1 MNRTVGIEYLEMD
14 SSELPK
20 RPIAA
25 DFRIAGWLVQPSL
38 NRLTIDERVV
48 QLEPKLMDVLVYLA
62 ENAGQVMSKIDITDA
77 VWSDVFITESVITR
91 SIAGLRRAF
100 GDDVKN
106 PRFIETISKRG
117 YRLIA
122 EVEQMPANED
132 RQTQRPLSP
141 PTGSPGIARTTV
153 PFVVGQWV
161 RRENFYGR
169 AAIIDEVLGGNRNWL
184 WLLGTRRIG
193 KTSVLKQLEYLALN
207 SPDLGFLPVFWDLQ
221 GADRPEEL
229 HLDFA
234 DALLDAESRLEDVGV
249 PLAEVRAD
257 DCFDSLGLLRRKLL
271 SKDLQLLLLCDEVE
285 ELIQLHRQDP
295 SILRKLRRALH
306 SRDGIRSVLA
316 SSSRLW
322 QLAQTDEDTSPFL
335 DGFTPPLAIGS
346 LGDEEARQLI
356 RQTQLPETA
365 HPSFTDDE
373 VERIRRQCGNHPYQI
388 QLLCRRAL
396 DRGSLD
402 DAIEEVAHDRAV
414 SFFFSV
420 DYELRNDTE
429 RTILRFLA
437 DQPGAPPTEIS
448 RGVQDSSD
456 AVTISLSGLYELGL
470 VNKDSDGQYEI
481 ASQFLRRW
489 LVEGAAAPTDNAE
502 GPS

>member
-1 MNRTVGIEYLEMD
+1 MNKQEAPE
-14 SSELPK
+14 
-20 RPIAA
+20 RPVAA
-25 DFRIAGWLVQPSL
+25 DFRLAGWLVQPSL
-38 NRLTIDERVV
+38 NRLSIEERVV

-77 VWSDVFITESVITR
+77 VWPEVFITESVITR

-122 EVEQMPANED
+122 EVDRVSATNEERTGGRTRRSTGPPA
-132 RQTQRPLSP
+132 
-141 PTGSPGIARTTV
+141 IARTTV

-161 RRENFYGR
+161 RGENFYGR
-169 AAIIDEVLGGNRNWL
+169 AAVIEEVLRGNRNWL

-193 KTSVLKQLEYLALN
+193 KTSVLKQLEFTAE
-207 SPDLGFLPVFWDLQ
+207 STPDLGFLPVFWDLQ

-234 DALLDAESRLEDVGV
+234 DALLDSEERLERVGIR
-249 PLAEVRAD
+249 LSEIHSD
-257 DCFDSLGLLRRKLL
+257 DLFESLGRLRRILL
-271 SKDLQLLLLCDEVE
+271 SKNLRLLLLCDEVE
-285 ELIQLHRQDP
+285 ELIQLNRKDP

-322 QLAQTDEDTSPFL
+322 QLADTDEDTSPFL

-346 LGDEEARQLI
+346 LDDEAARQLI

-365 HPSFTDDE
+365 RPGISDDE
-373 VERIRRQCGNHPYQI
+373 VERIRRQCGNHP
-388 QLLCRRAL
+388 
-396 DRGSLD
+396 
-402 DAIEEVAHDRAV
+402 
-414 SFFFSV
+414 
-420 DYELRNDTE
+420 
-429 RTILRFLA
+429 
-437 DQPGAPPTEIS
+437 
-448 RGVQDSSD
+448 
-456 AVTISLSGLYELGL
+456 
-470 VNKDSDGQYEI
+470 
-481 ASQFLRRW
+481 
-489 LVEGAAAPTDNAE
+489 
-502 GPS
+502 

>member
-1 MNRTVGIEYLEMD
+1 MSGIECLEMD
-14 SSELPK
+14 STDTPG
-20 RPIAA
+20 RPVAA

-38 NRLTIDERVV
+38 NRLSFDERVV

-62 ENAGQVMSKIDITDA
+62 ANAGQVVSKIDITDA
-77 VWSDVFITESVITR
+77 VWTDVFITESVITR

-122 EVEQMPANED
+122 EVERTPVGDE
-132 RQTQRPLSP
+132 QRFPLQDSGP
-141 PTGSPGIARTTV
+141 KQNASVARTTV

-169 AAIIDEVLGGNRNWL
+169 SAIIDEVLGGNRNWL

-234 DALLDAESRLEDVGV
+234 DALLDAEERLEEVGIS
-249 PLAEVRAD
+249 LADVRAD
-257 DCFDSLGLLRRKLL
+257 DCFDSLGRLRRKLL
-271 SKDLQLLLLCDEVE
+271 SKNLRLLLLCDEVE
-285 ELIQLHRQDP
+285 ELIQLNRQDP

-335 DGFTPPLAIGS
+335 DGFTPPLAIGP
-346 LGDEEARQLI
+346 LDHEEARQLI

-365 HPSFTDDE
+365 HPTFSDDE

-396 DRGSLD
+396 DRGNLD

-414 SFFFSV
+414 GFFFSV
-420 DYELRNDTE
+420 DDELRSDTE

-437 DQPGAPPTEIS
+437 DQTDASMEEIGS
-448 RGVQDSSD
+448 NAGDSSD
-456 AVTISLSGLYELGL
+456 AVTTSLSTLCELGL
-470 VNKDSDGQYEI
+470 IERNPESRCEI
-481 ASQFLRRW
+481 ASRFLKRW
-489 LVEGAAAPTDNAE
+489 LAKGAAAPRDNSE
-502 GPS
+502 GSS

>member
-1 MNRTVGIEYLEMD
+1 MN
-14 SSELPK
+14 SSDTPE
-20 RPIAA
+20 RPVAA
-25 DFRIAGWLVQPSL
+25 EFRVAGWLVQPSL
-38 NRLTIDERVV
+38 NRLSLDDRVV

-77 VWSDVFITESVITR
+77 VWTDVFITESVITR

-122 EVEQMPANED
+122 EVSQALPTENQQI
-132 RQTQRPLSP
+132 RRPPSP
-141 PTGSPGIARTTV
+141 PIGAPGITRTVV

-169 AAIIDEVLGGNRNWL
+169 AAVIDEVLGGNRNWL

-193 KTSVLKQLEYLALN
+193 KTSVLKQLEHLALN

-234 DALLDAESRLEDVGV
+234 DALLDAEERLEQVGIG
-249 PLAEVRAD
+249 LTEVRAD
-257 DCFDSLGLLRRKLL
+257 DCFDSLGRLRRKLL
-271 SKDLQLLLLCDEVE
+271 AKDLRLLLLCDEVE
-285 ELIQLHRQDP
+285 ELIQLNRQDP

-346 LGDEEARQLI
+346 LDDAAARQLI
-356 RQTQLPETA
+356 RQSQLPETA
-365 HPSFTDDE
+365 HPSFSDDE

-396 DRGSLD
+396 DRGDLD
-402 DAIEEVAHDRAV
+402 KAIEEVAHDRAV

-420 DYELRNDTE
+420 DYELRSDME

-437 DQPGAPPTEIS
+437 DQPGASLEEIS
-448 RGVQDSSD
+448 SNTEDSSD
-456 AVTISLSGLYELGL
+456 AVKISLSTLYQLGL
-470 VNKDSDGQYEI
+470 IERDSEGPHKI
-481 ASQFLRRW
+481 ASDFLRRW
-489 LVEGAAAPTDNAE
+489 LAEGAAAPLDSA
-502 GPS
+502 

>member
-1 MNRTVGIEYLEMD
+1 MN
-14 SSELPK
+14 SSETQGKPV
-20 RPIAA
+20 AA

-38 NRLTIDERVV
+38 NRVSFGERVV

-62 ENAGQVMSKIDITDA
+62 ENAGQVVSKIDITDA
-77 VWSDVFITESVITR
+77 VWSEVFITESVITR

-122 EVEQMPANED
+122 EVERTPVGEERRPPLQGPGP
-132 RQTQRPLSP
+132 TQNASV
-141 PTGSPGIARTTV
+141 ARTSV

-169 AAIIDEVLGGNRNWL
+169 AAIIDEVLDGNRNWL

-193 KTSVLKQLEYLALN
+193 KTSVLKQLEHLALN

-234 DALLDAESRLEDVGV
+234 DALLDAEERLEQVGIG
-249 PLAEVRAD
+249 LTEVRAD
-257 DCFDSLGLLRRKLL
+257 DCFDSLGRLRRKLL
-271 SKDLQLLLLCDEVE
+271 SRDLRLLLLCDEVE
-285 ELIQLHRQDP
+285 ELIQLNRQDP

-322 QLAQTDEDTSPFL
+322 QLALTDEDTSPFL
-335 DGFTPPLAIGS
+335 DGFTPPLAIGT
-346 LGDEEARQLI
+346 LEDEAARQLI
-356 RQTQLPETA
+356 RQTQLPEAA
-365 HPSFTDDE
+365 HPKFSDRE
-373 VERIRRQCGNHPYQI
+373 VERIRHQCGNHPYQI

-396 DRGSLD
+396 DRGDLD
-402 DAIEEVAHDRAV
+402 EAIEEVAHDRAV

-420 DYELRNDTE
+420 DYELRSDTE

-437 DQPGAPPTEIS
+437 DQTDTSLEEIS
-448 RGVQDSSD
+448 SNAADSSD
-456 AVTISLSGLYELGL
+456 AVTISLSTLCELGL
-470 VNKDSDGQYEI
+470 IERDAKGRYEI
-481 ASQFLRRW
+481 ASQFLKRW
-489 LVEGAAAPTDNAE
+489 LAEGAIT
-502 GPS
+502 PSDIAG

>member
-1 MNRTVGIEYLEMD
+1 MKNPDTQE
-14 SSELPK
+14 
-20 RPIAA
+20 RPVAA
-25 DFRIAGWLVQPSL
+25 DFRLAGWLVQPSL
-38 NRLTIDERVV
+38 NRLSLGDRVV

-77 VWSDVFITESVITR
+77 VWTDVFITESVITR

-106 PRFIETISKRG
+106 STFIETISKRG

-122 EVEQMPANED
+122 EVSQAPPTENQQI
-132 RQTQRPLSP
+132 RRPPSP
-141 PTGSPGIARTTV
+141 PIGGPRITRTAV

-169 AAIIDEVLGGNRNWL
+169 AAVIDEVLGGNRNWL

-193 KTSVLKQLEYLALN
+193 KTSVLKQLEYIALN

-234 DALLDAESRLEDVGV
+234 DALLDAEERLEQVGIG
-249 PLAEVRAD
+249 LTEVRAD
-257 DCFDSLGLLRRKLL
+257 DCFDSLGRLRRKLL
-271 SKDLQLLLLCDEVE
+271 SKGLRLLLLCDEVE
-285 ELIQLHRQDP
+285 ELIQLNRQDP

-322 QLAQTDEDTSPFL
+322 LLAQADEDTSPFL

-346 LGDEEARQLI
+346 LDDDDARQLI
-356 RQTQLPETA
+356 RQSQLPETA
-365 HPSFTDDE
+365 HPSFSDDE

-396 DRGSLD
+396 DRGDLD
-402 DAIEEVAHDRAV
+402 KAIEEVAHDRAV
-414 SFFFSV
+414 GFFFSV
-420 DYELRNDTE
+420 DYELRSDME

-437 DQPGAPPTEIS
+437 DQPGASLEEIS
-448 RGVQDSSD
+448 SNTEDSSD
-456 AVTISLSGLYELGL
+456 AVKISLSTLYQLGL
-470 VNKDSDGQYEI
+470 IERDSEGRYEI
-481 ASQFLRRW
+481 ASDFLRRW
-489 LVEGAAAPTDNAE
+489 LAEGAAAPLDSA
-502 GPS
+502 

>member
-1 MNRTVGIEYLEMD
+1 V
-14 SSELPK
+14 
-20 RPIAA
+20 AA

-38 NRLTIDERVV
+38 NRLSLDDEVV

-77 VWSDVFITESVITR
+77 VWPDVFITESVITR

-100 GDDVKN
+100 GDDVKD

-122 EVEQMPANED
+122 EVEWKSGAGEQRSPLESQKST
-132 RQTQRPLSP
+132 QTISV
-141 PTGSPGIARTTV
+141 ARTTV

-169 AAIIDEVLGGNRNWL
+169 SGVIDEVLGGNRNWL

-234 DALLDAESRLEDVGV
+234 DALLDAEERLQQVGID
-249 PLAEVRAD
+249 LTEVRAD
-257 DCFDSLGLLRRKLL
+257 DCFDSLGRLRRKLL
-271 SKDLQLLLLCDEVE
+271 
-285 ELIQLHRQDP
+285 
-295 SILRKLRRALH
+295 H
-306 SRDGIRSVLA
+306 SREGIRSVLA

-346 LGDEEARQLI
+346 LDGEAARQLI

-365 HPSFTDDE
+365 HPSFSDDE
-373 VERIRRQCGNHPYQI
+373 VEQIRRQCGNHPYQI

-396 DRGSLD
+396 DRGDLD

-420 DYELRNDTE
+420 DFELLSDTE

-437 DQPGAPPTEIS
+437 DQTGATLEEI
-448 RGVQDSSD
+448 SSD
-456 AVTISLSGLYELGL
+456 AGEVSDSVATNLSTLQDLGL
-470 VNKDSDGQYEI
+470 VNRDLDGRHEI
-481 ASQFLRRW
+481 ASDFLRRW
-489 LVEGAAAPTDNAE
+489 LSEGAAAPSDSA
-502 GPS
+502 

>member
-1 MNRTVGIEYLEMD
+1 MSGIECTEMD
-14 SSELPK
+14 SSNTQG
-20 RPIAA
+20 RAVAA
-25 DFRIAGWLVQPSL
+25 DFRVAGWLVQPNL
-38 NRLTIDERVV
+38 NRLSLDDKVV

-77 VWSDVFITESVITR
+77 VWSEVFITESVITR

-100 GDDVKN
+100 EDDVKN

-122 EVEQMPANED
+122 AVEQTPVGNE
-132 RQTQRPLSP
+132 RPSPLESTGPSQTASD
-141 PTGSPGIARTTV
+141 ARTTV

-169 AAIIDEVLGGNRNWL
+169 AAVIDEVLGGNRNWL

-207 SPDLGFLPVFWDLQ
+207 SPDHGFLPVFWDLQ
-221 GADRPEEL
+221 GADRPEEF

-234 DALLDAESRLEDVGV
+234 DALLDAEERLERVGIG
-249 PLAEVRAD
+249 LTEVRAD
-257 DCFDSLGLLRRKLL
+257 DCFESLGRLRRKLR
-271 SKDLQLLLLCDEVE
+271 SKNLRLLLLCDEVE
-285 ELIQLHRQDP
+285 ELIQLNRQDP

-306 SRDGIRSVLA
+306 SKDGIRSVLA

-346 LGDEEARQLI
+346 LDDEAARQLI

-365 HPSFTDDE
+365 HPGFSDDE
-373 VERIRRQCGNHPYQI
+373 VERIRGLCGNHPYQI

-396 DRGSLD
+396 DRKDLD
-402 DAIEEVAHDRAV
+402 EAVEEVAHDRAV

-420 DYELRNDTE
+420 DFELRSDTE

-437 DQPGAPPTEIS
+437 DQPAVSLDEIC
-448 RGVQDSSD
+448 RDAQDSSD
-456 AVTISLSGLYELGL
+456 AAATSLSALQDLGL
-470 VNKDSDGQYEI
+470 VTRDPNGRYDI

-489 LVEGAAAPTDNAE
+489 LVEGAKTPADT
-502 GPS
+502 SY

>member
-1 MNRTVGIEYLEMD
+1 MIGIECTEMD
-14 SSELPK
+14 IPERSQ
-20 RPIAA
+20 RRAA
-25 DFRIAGWLVQPSL
+25 PDLEVADWRVQPSL
-38 NRLTIDERVV
+38 NRLSRGDQVI

-62 ENAGQVMSKIDITDA
+62 QNAGRVVSKIDITDA
-77 VWSDVFITESVITR
+77 VWPDVFITESVITR
-91 SIAGLRRAF
+91 SIAGLRRSF

-106 PRFIETISKRG
+106 PKFIETISKRG

-122 EVEQMPANED
+122 KVEFQPSAPE
-132 RQTQRPLSP
+132 PPSP
-141 PTGSPGIARTTV
+141 RAVKAAGTRI

-161 RRENFYGR
+161 RGEDFYGR
-169 AAIIDEVLGGNRNWL
+169 AAVIEEVLHGNRNWL

-234 DALLDAESRLEDVGV
+234 DALLDAEERLQQVGID
-249 PLAEVRAD
+249 LTEVRAD
-257 DCFDSLGLLRRKLL
+257 DCFDSLGRLRRKLL
-271 SKDLQLLLLCDEVE
+271 AKDLRLLLLCDEVE
-285 ELIQLHRQDP
+285 ELIQLNRQDP

-306 SRDGIRSVLA
+306 SREGIRSVLA

-346 LGDEEARQLI
+346 LDGEAARQLI

-365 HPSFTDDE
+365 HPSFSDDE
-373 VERIRRQCGNHPYQI
+373 VEQIRRQCGNHPYQI

-396 DRGSLD
+396 DRGDLD

-420 DYELRNDTE
+420 DFELLSDTE

-437 DQPGAPPTEIS
+437 DQTGTTLEEI
-448 RGVQDSSD
+448 SSD
-456 AVTISLSGLYELGL
+456 AGDVSDSVVTNLSTLQDLGL
-470 VNKDSDGQYEI
+470 VNRDLDGRHEI
-481 ASQFLRRW
+481 ASDFLRRW
-489 LVEGAAAPTDNAE
+489 LSEGAAAPSDSA
-502 GPS
+502 

>member
-1 MNRTVGIEYLEMD
+1 MHSPDVPE
-14 SSELPK
+14 
-20 RPIAA
+20 RPAA
-25 DFRIAGWLVQPSL
+25 ANFWLAGWFVQPSL
-38 NRLTIDERVV
+38 NRLSFSDQVV
-48 QLEPKLMDVLVYLA
+48 QLEPKLMDVLVFLA
-62 ENAGQVMSKIDITDA
+62 DNPGRVMSKIDITDA
-77 VWSDVFITESVITR
+77 VWPDVFITESVITR

-100 GDDVKN
+100 RDDAKN

-122 EVEQMPANED
+122 AVERSPADDE
-132 RQTQRPLSP
+132 RRSPLRRPGPAQNL
-141 PTGSPGIARTTV
+141 GAGRMIV

-169 AAIIDEVLGGNRNWL
+169 EAVINEVLSGNRNWL

-193 KTSVLKQLEYLALN
+193 KTSVLKQLEYLALD
-207 SPDLGFLPVFWDLQ
+207 SPDLGFLPIFWDLQ

-234 DALLDAESRLEDVGV
+234 DALLDAEERLEEAGV
-249 PLAEVRAD
+249 PLAGVRTD
-257 DCFDSLGLLRRKLL
+257 DCFDSLGRLRRKLL
-271 SKDLQLLLLCDEVE
+271 AKDLRLLLLCDEVE
-285 ELIQLHRQDP
+285 ELIQLNRQDP

-322 QLAQTDEDTSPFL
+322 QLAQTNEDTSPFL

-346 LGDEEARQLI
+346 LDDNEARQLI
-356 RQTQLPETA
+356 RQTQLPEAA
-365 HPSFTDDE
+365 HPSFSDDE

-396 DRGSLD
+396 DLEDLD

-420 DYELRNDTE
+420 DYELYSEVE

-437 DQPGAPPTEIS
+437 DQLGASLAEID
-448 RGVQDSSD
+448 RHTQDSSD
-456 AVTISLSGLYELGL
+456 AVTIGLSALHELGI
-470 VNKDSDGQYEI
+470 VSRDRDGRYEI
-481 ASQFLRRW
+481 ASLFLRRW
-489 LVEGAAAPTDNAE
+489 LAEGAAIPPNDVE
-502 GPS
+502 DSF

>member
-1 MNRTVGIEYLEMD
+1 MN
-14 SSELPK
+14 SSDGPE
-20 RPIAA
+20 RPAAA
-25 DFRIAGWLVQPSL
+25 DFRLAEWLVQPSL
-38 NRLTIDERVV
+38 NRLSCGDQVV
-48 QLEPKLMDVLVYLA
+48 QLEPKLMDVLVFLA
-62 ENAGQVMSKIDITDA
+62 QNNGQVVSKNEITDT
-77 VWSDVFITESVITR
+77 VWSEVFITESVITR

-122 EVEQMPANED
+122 EVAWVAATDED
-132 RQTQRPLSP
+132 R
-141 PTGSPGIARTTV
+141 TGPRSSQSTISPGVSRTTV

-169 AAIIDEVLGGNRNWL
+169 AAVIEEVLGGNRNWL

-193 KTSVLKQLEYLALN
+193 KTSVLKQLEHLAVNL
-207 SPDLGFLPVFWDLQ
+207 PDLGFLPVFWDLQ

-234 DALLDAESRLEDVGV
+234 DALLDAEERLEQIGIR
-249 PLAEVRAD
+249 LTEVRAD
-257 DCFDSLGLLRRKLL
+257 DCFESLGRLRRKLL
-271 SKDLQLLLLCDEVE
+271 SKGLRLLLLCDEVE
-285 ELIQLHRQDP
+285 ELIQLSRQDP

-322 QLAQTDEDTSPFL
+322 QLAETDEDTSPFL
-335 DGFTPPLAIGS
+335 DGFTPPLFIGC
-346 LGDEEARQLI
+346 LDDEAARQLI
-356 RQTQLPETA
+356 QQTQLSETSR
-365 HPSFTDDE
+365 PSFSDDE

-396 DRGSLD
+396 DRGGLD
-402 DAIEEVAHDRAV
+402 EAIEEVAHDRAV

-420 DYELRNDTE
+420 DFELLGDTE
-429 RTILRFLA
+429 RTILRLLA
-437 DQPGAPPTEIS
+437 EQPNASLTEIS
-448 RGVQDSSD
+448 PSIQDSSD
-456 AVTISLSGLYELGL
+456 AVATSLSALHELGL
-470 VNKDSDGQYEI
+470 VARDPDGRHEI
-481 ASQFLRRW
+481 ASDFLRRW
-489 LVEGAAAPTDNAE
+489 LVEGAAIPPNNAKQS
-502 GPS
+502 P